1 MTSLPQQIRILLVE
15 DDPNDAQLVM
25 AEVGRASFA
34 SDMVHVTDRAATL
47 AALDEGGWD
56 LILTDFGL
64 PDMTGLDL
72 LQWVRERKLDIP
84 VIVVSGS
91 IGEELA
97 VLTMHAGAHDF
108 ITKGSLTR
116 LNPAIERELQEL
128 EVHRQRWLA
137 EAALVESEQNFRQLT
152 ETIPE
157 VFWLIDCEQQQ
168 MVYLSPAFEMV
179 WELPA
184 AQIMSQPGKIL
195 ESVHPEDHDRVRQLV
210 QQQGWQGLNTEYR
223 IVLPDGEVRWV
234 NTRSFPIL
242 DEQGKVQR
250 IAGLSTDISERIRLS
265 QEREM
270 MSRALEQSADAVMI
284 TDAEG
289 DIVYVNHAFEDL
301 TGYPSSEVIGNNPRL
316 LKSGFQDDALYKAM
330 WSNITNGIPYTDIFI
345 NRRKDGELY
354 YEAKTITPVR
364 DSEGLLTHYVA
375 TGKDITDR
383 LKTRERLNKVV
394 NYDAVTGLANRILLQ
409 DRLDQAAKRF
419 KRQQRGF
426 GLLCVGLELKELLGE
441 EHDSRMMEQLL
452 RQVAQRITACVDGSD
467 TVARTGGGEFMI
479 LHRDHEHAAEQ
490 LEHLAKELVTAFSV
504 PIVTAGYELF
514 LTPAI
519 GISLFIDDSG
529 ETGRLMEHARIAM
542 EYARKT
548 GHGGYSFYQ
557 GEMMVQAKHLSS

>member
-1 MTSLPQQIRILLVE
+1 MAQQIRILLVE
-15 DDPNDAQLVM
+15 DDPNDARLVM
-25 AEVGRASFA
+25 AEVGRADFPS
-34 SDMVHVTDRAATL
+34 SIVHVADRPATL
-47 AALDEGGWD
+47 AALDEGDWD
-56 LILTDFGL
+56 LILTDFSL

-72 LQWVRERKLDIP
+72 LQWVQERKLDLP

-108 ITKGSLTR
+108 ISKGSLAR

-157 VFWLIDCEQQQ
+157 VFWLIDCDQQQ
-168 MVYLSPAFEMV
+168 IVYLSPAFEMV
-179 WELPA
+179 WEQPA
-184 AQIMSQPGKIL
+184 AQIMCQPGKIL
-195 ESVHPEDHDRVRQLV
+195 ETVHPEDHERVRQLV
-210 QQQGWQGLNTEYR
+210 QQQGWQGLNLEYR

-242 DEQGKVQR
+242 DDEGKVWR
-250 IAGLSTDISERIRLS
+250 IAGLSTDISERIRLR

-289 DIVYVNHAFEDL
+289 GIVYVNPAFEEL
-301 TGYPSSEVIGNNPRL
+301 TGYASCEVLGDNPRL
-316 LKSGFQDDALYKAM
+316 LKSGFQDDAVYQSM

-364 DSEGLLTHYVA
+364 DTEGLVTHYVA

-409 DRLDQAAKRF
+409 DRLGQAAMRF
-419 KRQQRGF
+419 KRQQLGF

-441 EHDSRMMEQLL
+441 GHDTLVMEQLL
-452 RQVAQRITACVDGSD
+452 RQVAQRLSGCVDGSD

-490 LEHLAKELVTAFSV
+490 LEHLAKDLVVAFST
-504 PIVTAGYELF
+504 PIVTEGYELF

-519 GISLFIDDSG
+519 GISLFSDDSG
-529 ETGRLMEHARIAM
+529 EPERLVEQARIAM

-557 GEMMVQAKHLSS
+557 GEMTVQAKHLSS